1 MGVLH
6 QSLTGMLMC
15 KLPTLLLA
23 LALARTAV
31 CVEKADSIVPE
42 SDSTD
47 PSTALLTKK
56 VAAPKSKYKECTISV
71 HSCFAKV
78 PNVPN
83 PAWKKPADDFNKG
96 LATMCVPEI
105 KVKNAEAEKKH
116 KEESKSKELCK
127 KSEQNQKYIEKKL
140 KLTQKKE
147 KYAKAVAEGKEKYL
161 EKKIKAANEANIKA
175 VGKSVEFQKKAAEK
189 SNKREDELYKKEC
202 ASKESAFKAVREGKQ
217 KVQVV
222 YVHGTTDA
230 PAAPAAPHALPH
242 PHHHHHH
249 HVPTEPP
256 HPHHLHKPV
265 PVTKKVV
272 VYDPAPSPAPSP
284 APASPASPH
293 KLKEVLIKTG
303 EQTKK
308 SQLKSNE
315 LVEKSNLTGKEAVD
329 KEQVV
334 KHHHK
339 PKKTGKEAAI
349 KEAEAKEVDR
359 KREIE
364 QKLAV
369 EKVKKEAAIK
379 EIQQKK
385 KVPGPPPPPPCN
397 PVSALEKYVKK
408 CRHAREKFHKAKVA
422 DEQHLKEVK
431 RKDAARLEMDTCR
444 LTRMVCKKIY
454 SESSLDDKDLVG
466 IIDGHSSKLMQ
477 ALQNAEALEA
487 KHAAELKFRI
497 CAAAA
502 QDFKVFG
509 KWVLYKDEGVGGLS
523 GFGDKVKKHG
533 PKLPMP
539 PKPVATPP
547 PPPPKSTK
555 AAPKSTKTAPKS
567 TKKVV

>member
-1 MGVLH
+1 
-6 QSLTGMLMC
+6 MLMC
-15 KLPTLLLA
+15 KLPTLFLV

-31 CVEKADSIVPE
+31 CIEKADSIVPE

-47 PSTALLTKK
+47 PSTAPLSKK
-56 VAAPKSKYKECTISV
+56 VAVPKSEFKECTISV

-78 PNVPN
+78 PNVPDS
-83 PAWKKPADDFNKG
+83 AWKKPTDDFNKG

-105 KVKNAEAEKKH
+105 KVKTAEAERKH

-217 KVQVV
+217 KVKVV
-222 YVHGTTDA
+222 YVHGGTDV

-242 PHHHHHH
+242 PHFPHPHHHHH
-249 HVPTEPP
+249 IPTPAPAP
-256 HPHHLHKPV
+256 HPHHKPI

-284 APASPASPH
+284 APQSQH
-293 KLKEVLIKTG
+293 KREEVLIKTG

-329 KEQVV
+329 KEQMM
-334 KHHHK
+334 KHQHK

-385 KVPGPPPPPPCN
+385 SIPSPPAPPPCN

-408 CRHAREKFHKAKVA
+408 CRHAQEKFHKAKVA

-444 LTRMVCKKIY
+444 LTRKVCKKIY
-454 SESSLDDKDLVG
+454 SESSFDDKELVDV
-466 IIDGHSSKLMQ
+466 INGHSSKLMES
-477 ALQNAEALEA
+477 LVNAEALEA

-502 QDFKVFG
+502 SDFKAFG

-523 GFGDKVKKHG
+523 GFGDPVKKHE
-533 PKLPMP
+533 PKPPMP
-539 PKPVATPP
+539 PKAVPSPAHPH
-547 PPPPKSTK
+547 
-555 AAPKSTKTAPKS
+555 STKTAPTSK
-567 TKKVV
+567 KKVILKPYFEIEY